1 MTKKPFFISVI
12 LCIIIFALLMP
23 SFAQRVKYEGENS
36 GAILS
41 LDYSYLLENAKQK
54 ELYKFLQSAKE
65 KGINTVS
72 ISSLDDENA
81 ILKDFKLALFT
92 DALCVN
98 EAEIKKIK
106 ALSEKGRIKYISISG
121 EITNSNFL
129 NELIDL
135 IKKNELTLVFKE
147 TQNQLANDGGR
158 ELFLSGE
165 IPSLARCY
173 DTSYSKNEKI
183 NPNLRSHQ
191 MQNSLKDRNTRFIN
205 LVPFEE
211 KEADFNK
218 NYYAMLESVELFNSQ
233 ISKLGY
239 SLNNNNFNYKGYMPN
254 RSFNLTLSFLLSL
267 CLCYIIIL
275 MLVGISCKFIN
286 LLLLVLAVIGS
297 AIPYINC
304 EFSQNLYPLF
314 LCIVSSCFT
323 ITMILYCA
331 RRFCE
336 CGFVK
341 CLCLSFL
348 TALLAFALRGYS
360 LCAVLSGVDY
370 YMYFSSFRGVKIS
383 LVIPPVFSV
392 FAYIRLYG
400 FKKINFK
407 ISINIKNL
415 CFVFLV
421 AIFGIIA
428 AYLYILR
435 SGNSI
440 ISDFEIN
447 FRNTLDSLMGIRPRT
462 KEFLI
467 GWPSLALF
475 VWYVK
480 NTKQNLIPLILAM
493 GVGILASS
501 VLNSFCH
508 VFTKVSFIYLR
519 TFNGFLL
526 SVPLCVLALLL
537 NRIVYKI
544 LKKAV

>member
-1 MTKKPFFISVI
+1 MNMTKKPFFISVI
-12 LCIIIFALLMP
+12 LCIIIFTLLMP
-23 SFAQRVKYEGENS
+23 SFAKRIKYESINNGVV
-36 GAILS
+36 LS
-41 LDYSYLLENAKQK
+41 LDYSSLLKNSTEKDI
-54 ELYKFLQSAKE
+54 YKFLHSAKE

-72 ISSLDDENA
+72 ISSLHDENA
-81 ILKDFKLALFT
+81 NLKDFKLALFT
-92 DALCVN
+92 DALSVN
-98 EAEIKKIK
+98 EKEIQKIK
-106 ALSEKGRIKYISISG
+106 AFSEKGRIKYISISG
-121 EITNSNFL
+121 EITNSKLL

-135 IKKNELTLVFKE
+135 IKKNELTLVFRE
-147 TQNQLANDGGR
+147 TQNQIANDGGK
-158 ELFLSGE
+158 ELFLKDE
-165 IPSLARCY
+165 ISSLARCY
-173 DTSYSKNEKI
+173 DTSYSRNEKI

-205 LVPFEE
+205 LVPFED
-211 KEADFNK
+211 KKADFNK

-233 ISKLGY
+233 IVKLGY
-239 SLNNNNFNYKGYMPN
+239 NLNNNSFDYSGYESN
-254 RSFNLTLSFLLSL
+254 RSFNLALSFLLSV
-267 CLCYIIIL
+267 CLCYIIYL

-286 LLLLVLAVIGS
+286 LLFLVLAVIGS

-304 EFSQNLYPLF
+304 EFSQNIYPLL
-314 LCIVSSCFT
+314 LCVVSSCFT
-323 ITMILYCA
+323 ITMILYCV

-341 CLCLSFL
+341 CLWL
-348 TALLAFALRGYS
+348 TFITACAAFVLRGYS
-360 LCAVLSGVDY
+360 LCAVLSGTDY

-392 FAYIRLYG
+392 FAYIKLYG
-400 FKKINFK
+400 FTGIKFN
-407 ISINIKNL
+407 INIKNAIVL
-415 CFVFLV
+415 FVIS
-421 AIFGIIA
+421 AFGIIC

-435 SGNSI
+435 SGNSVA
-440 ISDFEIN
+440 SDFEIN

-475 VWYVK
+475 VWYAK
-480 NTKQNLIPLILAM
+480 NTKQSLIPLVLVV
-493 GVGILASS
+493 GVGILVSS
-501 VLNSFCH
+501 CFNSFCH

-519 TFNGFLL
+519 TLNGFLL